1 MKRDLV
7 DGVVGPRTT
16 EMMDQ
21 MISMNGM
28 TNAEKISFL
37 MSRNRE
43 LRAEN
48 EKLFGIGKKWMSK
61 AAKLESENAK
71 LRKLVSCLVNAEHPL
86 DRATLI
92 ANAAYMLAELG
103 FWDGE

>member
-1 MKRDLV
+1 MRRRDLV
-7 DGVVGPRTT
+7 DGVVGPRTR

-21 MISMNGM
+21 MLCMKGM
-28 TNAEKISFL
+28 TNAEKVDFL

-48 EKLFGIGKKWMSK
+48 D
-61 AAKLESENAK
+61 K
-71 LRKLVSCLVNAEHPL
+71 LRKLVRCLVNAEHPL
-86 DRATLI
+86 DRAALI

-103 FWDGE
+103 FWEVES